1 VHQSPNCGTCR
12 RAPQLIFGGLGL
24 FKRKTR
30 HAREGLW
37 AIERAGNIPLH
48 LPRQLGAPNESPFGR
63 RLSRTTPPRGCP
75 LGRSLPRTT
84 PPRSAARMQRGSPC
98 DLTST
103 WSSLVMMPA
112 TATQLRCHAA
122 QAAQPGAL
130 RPRLPSSADRR
141 CTWAPGY
148 RDPAPVQVSSRPS
161 PRLPAP
167 SSLGPA
173 LAVCQTFRPARR
185 RPSPGVTSS
194 GLPQRRPPPFRRT
207 LQPRC
212 YCCRPRS

>member
-1 VHQSPNCGTCR
+1 MLCCDLSPTRRSPLDCNGIRLTGSERNRRECR
-12 RAPQLIFGGLGL
+12 L
-24 FKRKTR
+24 
-30 HAREGLW
+30 ARS
-37 AIERAGNIPLH
+37 R
-48 LPRQLGAPNESPFGR
+48 PR
-63 RLSRTTPPRGCP
+63 TPPR
-75 LGRSLPRTT
+75 
-84 PPRSAARMQRGSPC
+84 RSAARMPRGSPC
-98 DLTST
+98 GLTST
-103 WSSLVMMPA
+103 WSSLVAMPS
-112 TATQLRCHAA
+112 TAQLRCHAA

-130 RPRLPSSADRR
+130 RRRLPPSSADRQ
-141 CTWAPGY
+141 CMWAPGY

-173 LAVCQTFRPARR
+173 LAVCQTLRPARR

-194 GLPQRRPPPFRRT
+194 GLPQRRPPPCRRA